1 MKKELNYR
9 ELAKTFLKGEFNECF
24 VTDSEEN
31 ITKIAS
37 YYEMMCDGKGEE
49 AVAEATEYLQDNE
62 KVIDKAIKDMK
73 KGITTTITEDQC
85 GNFTVE
91 KYKDGKKL

>member
-1 MKKELNYR
+1 MTIGILLIIIAISLLFCG
-9 ELAKTFLKGEFNECF
+9 LALYDDFRKS
-24 VTDSEEN
+24 D
-31 ITKIAS
+31 
-37 YYEMMCDGKGEE
+37 Y
-49 AVAEATEYLQDNE
+49 E
-62 KVIDKAIKDMK
+62 KVIDKAIKDME

>member
-1 MKKELNYR
+1 MTIYILLIIIAISLLFFGLAFYDDIR
-9 ELAKTFLKGEFNECF
+9 EIRGS
-24 VTDSEEN
+24 D
-31 ITKIAS
+31 
-37 YYEMMCDGKGEE
+37 YER
-49 AVAEATEYLQDNE
+49 A
-62 KVIDKAIKDMK
+62 IDKAIKDME

>member
-1 MKKELNYR
+1 MTIYILLILIVIISLLFLGLAFYDDIR
-9 ELAKTFLKGEFNECF
+9 EIRGS
-24 VTDSEEN
+24 D
-31 ITKIAS
+31 
-37 YYEMMCDGKGEE
+37 YERE
-49 AVAEATEYLQDNE
+49 
-62 KVIDKAIKDMK
+62 IDKAIKDMK